1 MLTNCLNRIAKSL
14 SLAFMLLALAMTSS
28 TALSQT
34 NSPAPAPATT
44 TPPASLEQSN
54 AERVKQRWI
63 LSTLIVALLGVGA
76 VYLLRKPQN
85 AAAK

>member
-34 NSPAPAPATT
+34 NSPAPATT

-54 AERVKQRWI
+54 AEQVKQRWI

>member
-14 SLAFMLLALAMTSS
+14 SLAFMLLALAMIPSA
-28 TALSQT
+28 ALSQT
-34 NSPAPAPATT
+34 HSPAPGTT